1 MALHHQLDE
10 LVNRA
15 LPVVQDFH
23 RRGMFSPHAATI
35 DASGSVAGHA
45 LTTDGSTQLSVAQ
58 AIEHFEQKFSGPA
71 GLNEIQGAGIFYHSP
86 GIATSEG
93 RVSLPPATTT
103 DECRTLVALLEHA
116 AGDSVCLLASSV
128 FRRAAGGRIR
138 GRQADREASKNLH
151 PQAAS
156 RKQTVVEAL
165 VTLNPSLQRTASPS
179 AELARY
185 A

>member
-116 AGDSVCLLASSV
+116 AGDSVYLLVPYSGEPPEVEYAV
-128 FRRAAGGRIR
+128 GKLIEKPAKIFI
-138 GRQADREASKNLH
+138 
-151 PQAAS
+151 
-156 RKQTVVEAL
+156 RKQPPESKPWWRL
-165 VTLNPSLQRTASPS
+165 W
-179 AELARY
+179 
-185 A
+185 